1 MQHDVRQKSYFVH
14 KFSRATLITGK
25 AGLTMLSNKIPTA
38 SQNTLKVITPTS
50 DRFTTSTE
58 WSITTTKNACPISSR
73 SLMMSTMMSRTLSST
88 AWAKDPRK
96 SQRKYAQFWIWLA
109 KTVLLTQKKTQFLD
123 WKYDRKVAK
132 NLRGCQDNFCWEG
145 LYQDISFTSGVAS
158 AIKIFMRKF
167 RLFSNFWALHT
178 YFWLNPS
185 LFHSQDIAS
194 FISAITIPDYVPVT
208 RHNFAPPPPKEVT
221 KVSVII
227 PIPHHAFC
235 R

>member
-1 MQHDVRQKSYFVH
+1 MKTKTGQQRWMQHDVRQKSYFVH

-96 SQRKYAQFWIWLA
+96 SRRKYVQFWIWLA
-109 KTVLLTQKKTQFLD
+109 KTVLLTQKKTLDFRLKIWPQGGKKPPRLSRQFL
-123 WKYDRKVAK
+123 
-132 NLRGCQDNFCWEG
+132 LRRSVSR
-145 LYQDISFTSGVAS
+145 Y
-158 AIKIFMRKF
+158 IFHKR
-167 RLFSNFWALHT
+167 RR
-178 YFWLNPS
+178 
-185 LFHSQDIAS
+185 
-194 FISAITIPDYVPVT
+194 VT
-208 RHNFAPPPPKEVT
+208 N
-221 KVSVII
+221 
-227 PIPHHAFC
+227 
-235 R
+235 